1 VAVTELGWV
10 QSYGTR
16 YVRPP
21 IIFGDVSRPAPMTVE
36 WLIYAQ
42 SLTRRPV
49 KGMLTGPVTMLKWSF
64 ERDDQPREATARQL
78 ALAIRDELADLE
90 AAGIGVIQVDEP
102 ALREA
107 LPLRRDRRQAYLAWA
122 VEAFRLA
129 TAGVRDETQVH
140 THMCYSEFGE
150 ILPAID
156 GLDADVTSIEAAR
169 SRMELVRDLEQAGYG
184 REIGLGVYDI
194 HSPRVPPP
202 DEMATLL
209 EEALEAVGPT
219 RLWVNPDCGLKTRDY
234 PEVLASLRNMVAAA
248 RAVRSASCRSPSAS

>member
-1 VAVTELGWV
+1 
-10 QSYGTR
+10 
-16 YVRPP
+16 
-21 IIFGDVSRPAPMTVE
+21 
-36 WLIYAQ
+36 
-42 SLTRRPV
+42 
-49 KGMLTGPVTMLKWSF
+49 
-64 ERDDQPREATARQL
+64 
-78 ALAIRDELADLE
+78 
-90 AAGIGVIQVDEP
+90 IQDDEP

-107 LPLRRDRRQAYLAWA
+107 LPLPGDSRQAYLTWA

-129 TAGVRDETQVH
+129 TAGAGHETPGPP
-140 THMCYSEFGE
+140 HMCYSEFGE

-184 REIGLGVYDI
+184 RELGLGVYDI

-219 RLWVNPDCGLKTRDY
+219 RLWVNPDCRLKTRDY
-234 PEVLASLRNMVAAA
+234 PEVLASLRNMVGAA
-248 RAVRSASCRSPSAS
+248 RTVRETTARSRPPADGPKTPTRPSRWSASPRRPSASSRRR